1 MFDESLDK
9 MRLFETY
16 KLRNNPGFIAICE
29 DLANKVQEVQ
39 KELNDA
45 NDPEDILPL
54 HSQWKVYNNI
64 YATLLSAPLMAM
76 EEFQSA
82 YGNIQDFLDNSEV
95 Q

>member
-9 MRLFETY
+9 MRLFEIY
-16 KLRNNPGFIAICE
+16 KLRNNPGFVAICD

-45 NDPEDILPL
+45 SDPEDILPL
-54 HSQWKVYNNI
+54 HSQWKVYNNV
-64 YATLLSAPLMAM
+64 YATLISAPLMAM
-76 EEFQSA
+76 EEYEQA
-82 YGNIQDFLDNSEV
+82 YGEIQNVLDNSEV